1 MSRINIVN
9 PAKATGAAKSMMDAV
24 QAKIGMTPNFIRLFA
39 NSPQALEA
47 YLGFSGS
54 LAKGLLDAKTQ
65 ERIALGVSEANS
77 CSYCVSAHTAIGQ
90 GAGLDSAE
98 MNAARRGSSTDTKAA
113 AIVAFARALNS
124 NRGEVTSAEIDAVRK
139 AGCNDG
145 EIVEIISQVAL
156 HSLTNL
162 LAKASRVEIDFPAV
176 ELMAKTK

>member
-9 PAKATGAAKSMMDAV
+9 PTTATGPARAMMDAV

-47 YLGFSGS
+47 YLSFSGS
-54 LAKGLLDAKTQ
+54 LGKGQLDVQTQ
-65 ERIALGVSEANS
+65 ERIALSVSEGNS

-98 MNAARRGSSTDTKAA
+98 MAAARRGTSGDSKAA
-113 AIVAFARALNS
+113 AMVAFARAIS
-124 NRGEVTSAEIDAVRK
+124 TNRGEVTTAEIDAVRK
-139 AGCNDG
+139 AGCSDG

-156 HSLTNL
+156 HTLTNL
-162 LAKASRVEIDFPAV
+162 LAKASRVEIDFPV
-176 ELMAKTK
+176 VGLMTKTN

>member
-1 MSRINIVN
+1 
-9 PAKATGAAKSMMDAV
+9 MDAV

-54 LAKGLLDAKTQ
+54 LSKGQLDVKTQ
-65 ERIALGVSEANS
+65 ERIALAVSEANS
-77 CSYCVSAHTAIGQ
+77 CSYCVSAHTTIGQ
-90 GAGLDSAE
+90 AAGLDSSE
-98 MNAARRGSSTDTKAA
+98 MVAARRGSSGDAKAA
-113 AIVAFARALNS
+113 AMVTFARSINT

-162 LAKASRVEIDFPAV
+162 LAKASRVEIDFPV
-176 ELMAKTK
+176 VGLMTQTK